1 MASYRYERDIRP
13 EDLIPD
19 QPPQLTPAQRRAN
32 WWHYHWYYVALLLC
46 AALAAGAYLWH
57 LAADVEPDY
66 TVTVVSRLSPE
77 EALLDAVEEKLTA
90 LAADE
95 PNAGLVVL
103 ADCGEAD
110 NIHPVDKEPAGRR
123 LALLALETVY
133 AQPVAGRSPQLL
145 EARRGPGPG
154 QVLLRFAHHAGGMQ
168 VRGGGVQ
175 LAGPDG
181 VFRDAQAGPA
191 GPDRILACCDELRD
205 PCAVRYAWYNY
216 GPAGLYGGTGLPAAP
231 FGPRTLND

>member
-95 PNAGLVVL
+95 NGDGQTVVEVKGIWLDLSVGPQNGDLYRLMESSQEALNIDFYLCESAIFLV
-103 ADCGEAD
+103 DD
-110 NIHPVDKEPAGRR
+110 
-123 LALLALETVY
+123 
-133 AQPVAGRSPQLL
+133 
-145 EARRGPGPG
+145 
-154 QVLLRFAHHAGGMQ
+154 
-168 VRGGGVQ
+168 
-175 LAGPDG
+175 
-181 VFRDAQAGPA
+181 
-191 GPDRILACCDELRD
+191 
-205 PCAVRYAWYNY
+205 
-216 GPAGLYGGTGLPAAP
+216 PAGLERAFGCFRLLDGADPAVGDAVRVQDFALPAEDTALQGLPAAP
-231 FGPRTLND
+231 EGGSWYLARRITEGAEGKPALVRGDRLWARLTAPD